1 MMKRLLLIGLL
12 LAPGPAFAQTS
23 FTFKDASAAPQTVK
37 SFNCSSTICQLF
49 VPSDSTGTFLGT
61 APGSANSSFALPI
74 QGVSGG
80 VAVPISGAVSQ
91 SGTWGV
97 NQSGTWNITNISG
110 TVSLPSGAATS
121 ANQTNATQ
129 KSQIVDGSGNVIA
142 STANSLNVQCA
153 NCSGSG
159 ASGVDEGAFAAGSST
174 FGPMGGF
181 YQTTATSNPLTNG
194 QWGTWQVT
202 AYRAGMVNL
211 RTAAGAEIGTA
222 ASPVQVS
229 VANTAANGT
238 AMLVTGTGGAFPAT
252 QSGTWTVNPTTIAT
266 WGLMSGTTPG
276 TAPTNSLIV
285 GAIYN
290 SSSPTATTGQTL
302 PLQTD
307 SSGNLKVNIQSG
319 GGSGGTASNFASS
332 FPASGTAIGLKNSGN
347 MVSATADGSG
357 YLNVDCATGCSGGPV
372 DESAFTAGSTATFTG
387 GFYQTTATSN
397 PLTTGQLGVVQ
408 MTANRAF
415 FTNLRNSSGTE
426 IGTSSNPVQVTVA
439 NTGANATAVL
449 VGGAGT
455 AGTATGGILTVQG
468 VASMTPILS
477 TLTGTNT
484 VNVQGN
490 SGGKFDQ
497 TTGSAVPGNAL
508 YIGLNGP
515 SGNIRGWTAVNPS
528 GSIYAGQV
536 DLASIAGTTAVTAGV
551 SGTLGVGGL
560 AAAGAVPSGNP
571 VYVGGSD
578 GTDVRAIS
586 TTSTGAVNIGTTGDP
601 CTFQAKS
608 FGHFSSTTSGGSI
621 ITLAS
626 GKKAYICSI
635 SIVASAAAN
644 VSLIEGT
651 GSSVCTGGTVAA
663 VWGNTGTTAANG
675 YPFAANGGL
684 TIAGGGTL
692 AQNGT
697 VSQNVCLL
705 FNTTNSPQVVAD
717 VSFIQQ

>member
-12 LAPGPAFAQTS
+12 LAPAPAFAQAS
-23 FTFKDASAAPQTVK
+23 FTFKDASATTQTVK
-37 SFNCSSTICQLF
+37 SLNCSGTICQLF

-61 APGSANSSFALPI
+61 APGTGNSSFALPI

-97 NQSGTWNITNISG
+97 AQSGVWNITNISG
-110 TVSLPSGAATS
+110 TVSLPSGASTS
-121 ANQTNATQ
+121 ANQTNASQ
-129 KSQIVDGSGNVIA
+129 KTQIVDGSGNVIG
-142 STANSLNVQCA
+142 STTNNLNVQCA

-159 ASGVDEGAFAAGSST
+159 ASGVDEGAFSAGSSV
-174 FGPMGGF
+174 FGPIGGF

-194 QWGTWQVT
+194 QWGTWQLT
-202 AYRAGMVNL
+202 ANRAGMVNL

-229 VANTAANGT
+229 LANTASNGT
-238 AMLVTGTGGAFPAT
+238 AVLVTGTAGTFPAT

-266 WGLMSGTTPG
+266 WGLMSGTIPG
-276 TAPTNSLIV
+276 TAPTNTLIAGGKYTSGGV
-285 GAIYN
+285 TLTTTQ
-290 SSSPTATTGQTL
+290 TA
-302 PLQTD
+302 PLQLD
-307 SSGNLKVNIQSG
+307 SSGNLLVNIQSG
-319 GGSGGTASNFASS
+319 GGTGGTASNFAAT

-347 MVSATADGSG
+347 MVAANADGSG
-357 YLNVDCATGCSGGPV
+357 YLLVNCATGCSGGPA
-372 DESAFTAGSTATFTG
+372 DESSFTAGSTSTFTG

-408 MTANRAF
+408 MTAQRAF

-426 IGTSSNPVQVTVA
+426 IGTSSNPVQVTLA
-439 NTGANATAVL
+439 NTGANSTAL
-449 VGGAGT
+449 LIGGAGT
-455 AGTATGGILTVQG
+455 AGSAGGGVLTVQG

-490 SGGKFDQ
+490 SGGKLDQ

-551 SGTLGVGGL
+551 NGTLGVGGL
-560 AAAGAVPSGNP
+560 AAGGAVPSGNP
-571 VYVGGSD
+571 VYVAGWD

-586 TTSTGAVNIGTTGDP
+586 TTSTGAVNVGTTGDP

-608 FGHFSSTTSGGSI
+608 IGHFSSSTSGGSI

-635 SIVASAAAN
+635 SVVASAAAN

-684 TIAGGGTL
+684 TIAGGGTV
-692 AQNGT
+692 AQNAT
-697 VSQNVCLL
+697 TSQNVCVL

-717 VSFIQQ
+717 VSYVQQ